1 MSDDEKD
8 IEGFDEASEKV
19 AAFIEKVSASMEAE
33 GELRVSLSQ
42 TTTRSGD
49 LDIYETVFAF
59 DEPLESFV
67 EEIMDAARQD
77 AQGINRGRIKYSVK
91 VFGHKGRVTFSLKLP
106 DRGID
111 GNAEEFDDVDDLPN
125 RKGIVTQQMR
135 HTEAFARMVVSG
147 SKETVQTLKELLR
160 DANAR
165 IAHLEKTH
173 MDAIKAYE
181 ELLNMRQVRDL
192 EFLKVERAEKRKDQV
207 GHILMQGLPIV
218 ASKLLGGGAGAIAA
232 SVNGGANT
240 PMEGMLE
247 GFLMTMNQEQLQ
259 KIMASDIFTPVQKA
273 GLMEIIQYVIER
285 DEARKKAANG
295 SKQPEEAKASS

>member
-1 MSDDEKD
+1 MSEDEKD
-8 IEGFDEASEKV
+8 IEGFEEASEKV
-19 AAFIEKVSASMEAE
+19 AAFIEKVSGSMEAE

-91 VFGHKGRVTFSLKLP
+91 VAGHKGRVTFSLKLP

-173 MDAIKAYE
+173 MDAVKAYE

-207 GHILMQGLPIV
+207 GHVLMQGLPIV
-218 ASKLLGGGAGAIAA
+218 ASKLLGGGAASAA
-232 SVNGGANT
+232 LSNGANT
-240 PMEGMLE
+240 PIEGMLE
-247 GFLMTMNQEQLQ
+247 GFMMTMSQDQL
-259 KIMASDIFTPVQKA
+259 KAIMASDLFTPVQKA
-273 GLMEIIQYVIER
+273 GLMEMIQHIIER
-285 DEARKKAANG
+285 NEARKASTNG
-295 SKQPEEAKASS
+295 QPSQPQEAKTTS